1 MKNLLLFFILMVFSC
16 TIASAEYIQKREV
29 LLKKDEQKNI
39 FVKYADKKKLFT
51 FRWTLYTDGAL
62 VIFKS
67 YDKIVGQN
75 VLHLRNKNQTFRVEL
90 MPKGSKFASRTYL
103 LVKFKEFKE
112 ASNEV
117 LFEIFLFDHKRYI
130 KLEELKNS

>member
-1 MKNLLLFFILMVFSC
+1 MKNLLLIFTLLALSYTFSS
-16 TIASAEYIQKREV
+16 ASEYREKREI

-39 FVKYADKKKLFT
+39 FVKYADKKKLLS

-62 VIFKS
+62 VLFKS

-75 VLHLRNKNQTFRVEL
+75 ILHLKNKSHSFRVEL
-90 MPKGSKFASRTYL
+90 MPKGTRFADGAYM

-117 LFEIFLFDHKRYI
+117 LFEMLLFDDKKYI
-130 KLEELKNS
+130 ELEELKK